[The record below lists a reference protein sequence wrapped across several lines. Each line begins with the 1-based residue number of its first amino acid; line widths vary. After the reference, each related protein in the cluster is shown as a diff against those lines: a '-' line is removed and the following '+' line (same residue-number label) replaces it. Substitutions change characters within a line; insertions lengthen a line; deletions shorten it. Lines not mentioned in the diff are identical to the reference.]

1 MFSAVPHSVWYSK
14 WYNPWAS
21 PAGRVTSEVV
31 VDDITDRIAFDIV
44 TGVYAPG
51 DRLPSVRAM
60 AAQYDINPSTVQVV
74 LARLRTLGFVE
85 SARGIGTVVRDVE
98 LYGGIDTWR
107 YVFRF
112 AQGLPERATKMFE
125 GFLATRRMLILGVA
139 RNIEPAAPPPD
150 LRPLRRA
157 VDKLA
162 MLVEAEAPLE
172 DVARAE
178 LQAARIMMQAL
189 DQPVLLALYNS
200 VGEILLEVPAV
211 LEAMYTDP
219 SVNLALF
226 NQLIATWK
234 EGNLTAEGIVR
245 AETLLV
251 RHHEACVARFRQAL
265 ER

>member
-1 MFSAVPHSVWYSK
+1 MVD
-14 WYNPWAS
+14 
-21 PAGRVTSEVV
+21 EV
-31 VDDITDRIAFDIV
+31 TDRIAFEIV

-60 AAQYDINPSTVQVV
+60 AAQYDINPSTVQIV

-85 SARGIGTVVRDVE
+85 SARGVGTVVRDVE

-112 AQGLPERATKMFE
+112 AQGLPERATKMFA

-139 RNIEPAAPPPD
+139 RNIDPAAPAPD
-150 LRPLRRA
+150 LRPLGRA
-157 VDKLA
+157 VDRLA
-162 MLVEAEAPLE
+162 MLVDAEAPLE

-178 LQAARIMMQAL
+178 LQAARVMMQAL

-226 NQLIATWK
+226 RQLIATWEK
-234 EGNLTAEGIVR
+234 GNLTAEGIAQ
-245 AETLLV
+245 AEALLV
-251 RHHEACVARFRQAL
+251 RHHEACVTRFREAL
-265 ER
+265 QR